1 MPRDN
6 WPDNAEPEDLLTT
19 VEEGEVLFGSAH
31 GASDGETIAITSPIE
46 EVDGK
51 GV

>member
-19 VEEGEVLFGSAH
+19 LQEGEVLFGSA
-31 GASDGETIAITSPIE
+31 DGKADGTIITTGRIE

-51 GV
+51 KV